1 MTQRCAAGASG
12 IRAVFVDKGE
22 VVRGPLLCRT
32 VPSAPTN
39 TQLLRPRAPASGAEL
54 VTRLPAPQVSWYTDL
69 MLDQF
74 TPGSVASHDEL
85 SDYIHQLLGSTAD
98 WMSPSDS
105 LQQPAAPAYTQP
117 SGTMRSGAAA
127 AGRTSGATATR
138 PPRGGGSPAPQSQP
152 PMSPAVGVLHRLR
165 RSHTFTGKAMAEG
178 MPLAAPAEMAPS
190 DWAPTG
196 AAQQQR
202 PLKRRS
208 VDDLSALDA
217 ETEPRPTVP
226 HVGPVAQPRGAQLR
240 RSSSLPGPPAGGQ
253 AACHRQGTAMQAVG
267 GIDSEYYSGA
277 RTPLWAA
284 KRQAG
289 APPLLD
295 ARGVPTWPMPPD
307 PPAATQASSPYV
319 GVSRAPWSTRWD
331 AHAVTATGES
341 VYCGSFDSEERAARA
356 HDVAQLKL
364 MGTTAGSGFCNFGV
378 HEYPGIHEL
387 ADMPLADFLAAL
399 SASAVDP
406 LERRYSKYRGVY
418 RDRNQVKG
426 GAERWE
432 SRLEE
437 APDGVNAASSGGDGA
452 STGGMRSIM

>member
-1 MTQRCAAGASG
+1 MPPKHT
-12 IRAVFVDKGE
+12 
-22 VVRGPLLCRT
+22 
-32 VPSAPTN
+32 
-39 TQLLRPRAPASGAEL
+39 LLRPRASASEVEL
-54 VTRLPAPQVSWYTDL
+54 VTRLLAPQVSWYSDL

-74 TPGSVASHDEL
+74 TPGASSHDEL
-85 SDYIHQLLGSTAD
+85 SEYIHQLLGSSAD

-105 LQQPAAPAYTQP
+105 LKMPAAPAYAQP
-117 SGTMRSGAAA
+117 SGSMRAGAAA
-127 AGRTSGATATR
+127 TGRASGATATR
-138 PPRGGGSPAPQSQP
+138 PPRGGGSPAPPAQQREP

-165 RSHTFTGKAMAEG
+165 RSHTFAGKAMGEG
-178 MPLAAPAEMAPS
+178 MPLAAPSGMAPS
-190 DWAPTG
+190 DWVPPG
-196 AAQQQR
+196 AALQQQQR

-217 ETEPRPTVP
+217 ETDPT
-226 HVGPVAQPRGAQLR
+226 GPSMHGGTAVATQPPRGAQLR

-253 AACHRQGTAMQAVG
+253 AASHQHVAMQAAG
-267 GIDSEYYSGA
+267 GIDCEYYSGA

-295 ARGVPTWPMPPD
+295 ARGVPTWPMPPE
-307 PPAATQASSPYV
+307 PPAAAQATSPYV

-331 AHAVTATGES
+331 AHAVTVTGES

-364 MGTTAGSGFCNFGV
+364 MGTAAGSGFCNFAI
-378 HEYPGIHEL
+378 HEYAGIHEL

-399 SASAVDP
+399 CASAVDP

-426 GAERWE
+426 GPERWE

-452 STGGMRSIM
+452 STGGMGSIM

>member
-1 MTQRCAAGASG
+1 MQPHS
-12 IRAVFVDKGE
+12 
-22 VVRGPLLCRT
+22 
-32 VPSAPTN
+32 
-39 TQLLRPRAPASGAEL
+39 
-54 VTRLPAPQVSWYTDL
+54 PQVSWYSDA
-69 MLDQF
+69 MLAHF
-74 TPGSVASHDEL
+74 IPESSSHDAL
-85 SDYIHQLLGSTAD
+85 SEYIHQLLGSTAD

-105 LQQPAAPAYTQP
+105 MPLAAVPAYTAP
-117 SGTMRSGAAA
+117 SGMRTGGAA
-127 AGRTSGATATR
+127 AGRTSGATAPR
-138 PPRGGGSPAPQSQP
+138 PPRASGGGSPAPPPREP

-165 RSHTFTGKAMAEG
+165 RSHTFAGKAG
-178 MPLAAPAEMAPS
+178 PAELTPS
-190 DWAPTG
+190 DWTPPG
-196 AAQQQR
+196 AGLQQQR

-208 VDDLSALDA
+208 VDDLSAPDS
-217 ETEPRPTVP
+217 EPEPTVP
-226 HVGPVAQPRGAQLR
+226 HSGVASAAHALQPRGGAQLR

-253 AACHRQGTAMQAVG
+253 AATHHEGSAMQPAVG
-267 GIDSEYYSGA
+267 GIDPCYYSGA

-295 ARGVPTWPMPPD
+295 ARGVPTWRMPPEP
-307 PPAATQASSPYV
+307 PPAAQATSPYV

-364 MGTTAGSGFCNFGV
+364 MGTAAGSGFCNFAV
-378 HEYPGIHEL
+378 SEYQGIQEL
-387 ADMPLADFLAAL
+387 ADMPLPDFLAAL
-399 SASAVDP
+399 CASSVDP

-418 RDRNQVKG
+418 RDRNAVKG
-426 GAERWE
+426 GPERWE

-452 STGGMRSIM
+452 STGGMGSIM